1 MQRAGG
7 HTEETSLH
15 GIMGRLLLLYCGE
28 AVQDGTST
36 VLPGLKIYKPRRLPR
51 TAYFNKSL
59 HFSSTLF
66 SYIFNMKYSL
76 ATLALATEVVVAFPF
91 VANMPGVDSSLFRRQ
106 QSGGTNPGGPASCPN
121 NPNHVPAVGIST
133 KYPYNG
139 AKNGQPGNG
148 KGGYQVPAPGDTDHQ
163 FIAPGANDIRGPCP
177 GLNVAANY
185 GFLARDGI
193 TTFNE
198 LVDAQQNVY
207 NVGYDLATLL
217 AALGLTLTD
226 GDLVTEKLSIGCDAT
241 TRTSYNPALTGS
253 EPGLDGHNKFEADTS
268 LTRNDFF
275 LGKGDNFKFNGTLFK
290 MMTDT
295 TGGLYNRDNLAKYR
309 YQRYQQSL
317 HDNPNFY
324 FGPLSLL
331 LFGASSFLY
340 ELMPSGTNGYVPDY
354 KTISTFFGAV
364 KNSDGT
370 YSFGVEKIPDN
381 WTNRVAP
388 YTNEDVTA
396 EILAQYLEYPVLFG
410 GATGNG
416 GFDLINFETIKNGS
430 LVAAPGTSETS
441 CLLYQLATQ
450 SVPSYLNGVITPT
463 VQALSFLGSKLDPSF
478 KNLGCPQPLTK

>member
-1 MQRAGG
+1 
-7 HTEETSLH
+7 
-15 GIMGRLLLLYCGE
+15 
-28 AVQDGTST
+28 
-36 VLPGLKIYKPRRLPR
+36 
-51 TAYFNKSL
+51 
-59 HFSSTLF
+59 
-66 SYIFNMKYSL
+66 MKYSI
-76 ATLALATEVVVAFPF
+76 AAIALAAEAVTAFPF
-91 VANMPGVDSSLFRRQ
+91 VANMPGVDSSLLPKRQ
-106 QSGGTNPGGPASCPN
+106 QSGGGNPGGPLTCPN
-121 NPNHVPAVGIST
+121 NPNHVAAVGISDQ
-133 KYPYNG
+133 YPYNG
-139 AKNGQPGNG
+139 AKNGQPGKG
-148 KGGYQVPAPGDTDHQ
+148 VGGYQVPAPGDTAHM
-163 FIAPGANDIRGPCP
+163 FIAPDYTTDIRGPCP
-177 GLNVAANY
+177 GLNVAANH

-198 LVDAQQNVY
+198 LVDAQQNLY

-241 TRTSYNPALTGS
+241 TRTSVNPVLTGS

-275 LGKGDNFKFNGTLFK
+275 LGKGDNFKFNGTLFG
-290 MMTDT
+290 MMTET

-340 ELMPSGTNGYVPDY
+340 ELMPSGTNGYTPDY
-354 KTISTFFGAV
+354 ATISSFFGAQ

-370 YSFGVEKIPDN
+370 YSFTGQEKIPDN
-381 WTNRVAP
+381 WTNRVRP
-388 YTNEDVTA
+388 YSNEDVTA

-416 GFDLINFETIKNGS
+416 GFDLINFQTIQNGS
-430 LVAAPGTSETS
+430 LIATPGTSETS

-450 SVPSYLNGVITPT
+450 SVPSYLNGLITPT

-478 KNLGCPQPLTK
+478 SNLGCPQPLTK